1 MSLFIG
7 VELVSSISMS
17 TFWVVAVSFF
27 FIVLFLI
34 VLCRVIEH
42 CIKKRLLWNTCFACK
57 VCKEGEYYEDMMRY
71 LRKNL
76 AVSVDGFTL

>member
-7 VELVSSISMS
+7 VELLSSISMFYLLGS
-17 TFWVVAVSFF
+17 SSILF

-76 AVSVDGFTL
+76 AVSFDGFTL

>member
-7 VELVSSISMS
+7 VELLSSISMFY
-17 TFWVVAVSFF
+17 FWVVAVSFF

-76 AVSVDGFTL
+76 AVSFDGFTL

>member
-76 AVSVDGFTL
+76 AVSFDGFTL

>member
-1 MSLFIG
+1 MFYLLGSSSILFSLF
-7 VELVSSISMS
+7 
-17 TFWVVAVSFF
+17 FF
-27 FIVLFLI
+27 I

-76 AVSVDGFTL
+76 AVSVDGLLLFKKSSF